1 MTSLVKQLESAVVAA
16 VKTATDG
23 AALVRGFRESVAEG
37 FVKVST
43 GDGRPEVMV
52 TVTPANAESYA
63 SPIIEFSVS
72 VAVRLEW
79 SDDPTI
85 ASFDE
90 VAAIVERVFLRWN
103 DNANIEQMSAALTT
117 ENFRAAGFRLDAGQ
131 DSVEIGDKWSVI
143 STTNNFAVKGIFTE
157 TTTTEA

>member
-1 MTSLVKQLESAVVAA
+1 MTSLVKQLEAAVVAA
-16 VKTATDG
+16 LKTATDG

-52 TVTPANAESYA
+52 TVTPANADSYA

-79 SDDPTI
+79 GDDPTI

-131 DSVEIGDKWSVI
+131 DSAEIGDVSVI

>member
-1 MTSLVKQLESAVVAA
+1 MTSLVKQLEAAVVAA
-16 VKTATDG
+16 LKTATDG

-72 VAVRLEW
+72 VRVQLEW
-79 SDDPTI
+79 SSDPTI

-103 DNANIEQMSAALTT
+103 DNANIEQMSTALTT

-131 DSVEIGDKWSVI
+131 DSAEIGDVSVI
-143 STTNNFAVKGIFTE
+143 STTSNFAVKGIFTE

>member
-1 MTSLVKQLESAVVAA
+1 MTSLVKQLEAAVVAA
-16 VKTATDG
+16 LKTATDG

-37 FVKVST
+37 LVKVST

-52 TVTPANAESYA
+52 SVTPATAESYA
-63 SPIIEFSVS
+63 SPVLEFSVS

-79 SDDPTI
+79 GDDPTI

-131 DSVEIGDKWSVI
+131 DSAEIGDVSVI
-143 STTNNFAVKGIFTE
+143 STTSNFAVKGIFTE